1 MTDPVPPV
9 PHEAQAERPELPSPG
24 SAAPGAPGSTLG
36 LIESLNI
43 RRVELELAEQQLQ
56 AECESLAA
64 QRDRYRRLF
73 DTLPLPAVVMES
85 NGTLCGANDLALA
98 LLGIDEND
106 VIRGR
111 RLCSSLHP
119 GCQQAMVRAV
129 AERERV
135 TSVNA
140 ELRCPDGRLMP
151 CTLHVSPLTE
161 PDVQQWLVV
170 LAVTHAA
177 DDPQSRL
184 SEATSAR
191 ARAEQAN
198 SAKDAFLAH
207 MSHEVRTP
215 MNNLMG
221 LLRMVLDTP
230 LTAEQRKYLTLA
242 SESADDLLTIAND
255 IVDLSRM
262 EAGALPIAAVP
273 LAPREVLQSSLEK
286 FQSLAGAKGLKLSGH
301 CTPDVPQWW
310 TGDPVRLRQVLGN
323 LISNAVKFTAQGF
336 VRIELSRLPDTAA
349 GLVALCVAVH
359 DSGIGFDAAAAERLF
374 NPFVQADDTIAST
387 YGGAGLGLTISRRLV
402 ELMGGTIQCSS
413 EPGQGSVFR
422 FTLVGAPAATPM
434 AVATDPA
441 PPVTVATRAL
451 RVLVA
456 EDHPINQLV
465 AQTMLK
471 ELGHTCTVVGDG
483 LAALE
488 ALRTDSFDLVLMDVM
503 MPRMDGASAVRALR
517 AAEPAGRRPV
527 PVVMFTAHAM
537 SGDRERFL
545 ATGADGYLS
554 KPITM
559 ESLRSELARVM
570 AA

>member
-1 MTDPVPPV
+1 MTDFAPLAAD
-9 PHEAQAERPELPSPG
+9 EGRPETPGREASDATPSG
-24 SAAPGAPGSTLG
+24 GNAVALQ
-36 LIESLNI
+36 LLESLNI
-43 RRVELELAEQQLQ
+43 RRVELELAEQQLR

-64 QRDRYRRLF
+64 QRDRYRSLF
-73 DTLPLPAVVMES
+73 DSLPLPAVVMDA
-85 NGTLCGANDLALA
+85 NGSLCGANDLALT
-98 LLGIDEND
+98 LLGIVEAD

-111 RLCSSLHP
+111 RLCSKLHAS
-119 GCQQAMVRAV
+119 CQDDMVRALGERARV
-129 AERERV
+129 AHV
-135 TSVNA
+135 AT
-140 ELRCPDGRLMP
+140 ELIRPDGGLLP
-151 CTLHVSPLTE
+151 CTLHLSPLPE
-161 PDVQQWLVV
+161 AEVPQWLVV
-170 LAVTHAA
+170 LAVSDAA
-177 DDPQSRL
+177 SDLQVRL
-184 SEATSAR
+184 AQACSAR
-191 ARAEQAN
+191 VRAEQAN
-198 SAKDAFLAH
+198 AAKDAFLAH

-230 LTAEQRKYLTLA
+230 LTAEQRKHLTLA

-273 LAPREVLQSSLEK
+273 LAPREVLQSSLDK
-286 FQSLAGAKGLKLSGH
+286 FQGLASAKGMQLSGH

-374 NPFVQADDTIAST
+374 KPFVQADDTIAST

-422 FTLVGAPAATPM
+422 FTLVGAPAAAPT
-434 AVATDPA
+434 ALATDPA
-441 PPVTVATRAL
+441 PPVTVATRPL

-465 AQTMLK
+465 AQTMLE
-471 ELGHTCTVVGDG
+471 ELGHACTVVNDG
-483 LAALE
+483 QAALD
-488 ALRTDSFDLVLMDVM
+488 ALRKDSFDLVLMDVM
-503 MPRMDGASAVRALR
+503 MPGMDGISAVQALR
-517 AAEPAGRRPV
+517 AAEQAGQPHV
-527 PVVMFTAHAM
+527 PVVMLTAHAM
-537 SGDRERFL
+537 TGDRERCL
-545 ATGADGYLS
+545 STGADGYLS

-559 ESLRSELARVM
+559 ESLRSELARVL